1 MCERLRH
8 AILIVTLTA
17 ALPIALAAYGVQ
29 DHQHPAEGGA
39 HQHPEAAKLKN
50 PVASNAESIAAGQK
64 LYAKNCASC
73 HGESGKGDGKM
84 GAQLKPLPSNLTD
97 AEWKHGS
104 TDGEIF
110 TVVRDGIRTMPMKS
124 FKSKMTEHELWD
136 VVNYVRSLGPTRS

>member
-1 MCERLRH
+1 MCERFRH
-8 AILIVTLTA
+8 AILMVTLTA

-29 DHQHPAEGGA
+29 EHQHPAEGGA
-39 HQHPEAAKLKN
+39 HQHADAAKLKN

-104 TDGEIF
+104 TEGEIF
-110 TVVRDGIRTMPMKS
+110 TVIRDGVKTTPMKS

>member
-1 MCERLRH
+1 MRERCRH
-8 AILIVTLTA
+8 AILTALLTA
-17 ALPIALAAYGVQ
+17 ALPLALAAYGA
-29 DHQHPAEGGA
+29 QHPAEGA
-39 HQHPEAAKLKN
+39 HQHADAAKLKN
-50 PVASNAESIAAGQK
+50 PVAANAESIAAGQK

-104 TDGEIF
+104 TEGEIF
-110 TVVRDGIRTMPMKS
+110 TVVRDGVKTTPMKS

>member
-84 GAQLKPLPSNLTD
+84 GAQLKPLPTNLTD
-97 AEWKHGS
+97 TEWKHGS

-110 TVVRDGIRTMPMKS
+110 TVVREGIRTTTMKS

>member
-1 MCERLRH
+1 MYERFRH
-8 AILIVTLTA
+8 AILMVTLTA

-29 DHQHPAEGGA
+29 HPAEGGA
-39 HQHPEAAKLKN
+39 HQHAEAAKLKN
-50 PVASNAESIAAGQK
+50 PVASNAESVAAGQK

-84 GAQLKPLPSNLTD
+84 GAQLKPLPSDLTD

-110 TVVRDGIRTMPMKS
+110 TVLRDGIRTTPMKS

>member
-8 AILIVTLTA
+8 AILLVTLTA

-29 DHQHPAEGGA
+29 EHQHPAEGGA
-39 HQHPEAAKLKN
+39 HQHPDAAKLKN

-84 GAQLKPLPSNLTD
+84 GAQLKPLPSNLAD

-110 TVVRDGIRTMPMKS
+110 TVVRDGIIKTPMKS
-124 FKSKMTEHELWD
+124 FKSKMTEHELWE